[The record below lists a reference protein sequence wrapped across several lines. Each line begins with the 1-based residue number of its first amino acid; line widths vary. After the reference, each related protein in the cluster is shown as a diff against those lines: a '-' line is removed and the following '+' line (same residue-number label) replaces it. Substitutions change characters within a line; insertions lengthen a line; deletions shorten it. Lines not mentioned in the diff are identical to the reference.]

1 MNIWTVL
8 TVILVVLVVILG
20 LLYYFGNKA
29 QQRQLESQKFIE
41 ASSQTANVLIIDK
54 KKMKLKEAPLP
65 KMVYEQSPKYLRWQ
79 KIPVIKAKIGP
90 RVVNLVADAKVFNQ
104 LPVKAEC
111 KVKLS
116 GIYITEVIKGGIV
129 DEKELKRRKKA
140 NEKAA
145 KKAAKEAKKAAKS
158 K

>member
-90 RVVNLVADAKVFNQ
+90 RVVTLVADVKVFYQ

-129 DEKELKRRKKA
+129 DEKEMKRRQKA
-140 NEKAA
+140 KEKAA
-145 KKAAKEAKKAAKS
+145 KKAAKEAKKAAKN